1 MIFSKRGFMLKYVR
15 IMKKTTLRKLFSELC
30 CSVCKHDFDE
40 NSINIKRE
48 EKDLL
53 VLQIVCQN
61 CGKSFGLAFLGT
73 NAVEEKDDDAF
84 QMVDCPLPISYDDV
98 LNAHEFIDN
107 LEKDWTKYIP
117 ENLKDL

>member
-1 MIFSKRGFMLKYVR
+1 
-15 IMKKTTLRKLFSELC
+15 MKKTTLRKLFSELC
-30 CSVCKHDFDE
+30 CSVCKHDFNED
-40 NSINIKRE
+40 SINIKRE

-53 VLQIVCQN
+53 VLQVVCQN

-73 NAVEEKDDDAF
+73 NSVAEKEDDAF

-107 LEKDWTKYIP
+107 LEKDWSKYIP
-117 ENLKDL
+117 ENLKEL

>member
-1 MIFSKRGFMLKYVR
+1 
-15 IMKKTTLRKLFSELC
+15 MKKSTLRKLFSELC
-30 CSVCKHDFDE
+30 CSVCKHDFKED
-40 NSINIKRE
+40 SIKVKRE
-48 EKDLL
+48 EKNLL

-73 NAVEEKDDDAF
+73 NVIEEKEDDAF

-117 ENLKDL
+117 DDLKKL